1 MQQTPEQ
8 LRRRAAE
15 IRQAAHHAERLADA
29 RGELAQADQ
38 LEAEADR
45 LEGKVKPAPEQPVMS
60 PPMSPAER
68 ERLRRERIEEA
79 CAQMARRFG
88 QKW

>member
-29 RGELAQADQ
+29 REALERAYR

-45 LEGKVKPAPEQPVMS
+45 LEGKVAPVVVRPAPLS
-60 PPMSPAER
+60 P
-68 ERLRRERIEEA
+68 EELE
-79 CAQMARRFG
+79 ARRRARLAAAMAKIEQHFG
-88 QKW
+88 RPKQ